1 MKKMNRSLNN
11 IKTYL
16 FFAGPATFI
25 FFTVIIIPFIYGVY
39 LTTTNWDGIRNSK
52 DFVGFSNY
60 LYVLKDQKFWD
71 SLAVTIQYVFFSVL
85 IINVIA
91 FALAYFLTNGLK
103 AQNFFRA
110 GFFIPNLIGGITL
123 GYVWRFIFSTA
134 IPTMGQKL
142 GISFLSVSMLG
153 NAVGAKWAMV
163 FATVWQYAGYM
174 MVIYI
179 AGLMMIPKELIEAS
193 SIDGANFFHKIKSV
207 TLPLMTSSF
216 VICTFLSLQR
226 AFMVYDVNLALTDG
240 GPYGTTR
247 MLSMHVYN
255 EAFTSSRYGSGQA
268 EAIFLFIIV
277 AAIALT
283 QVYFSQKLEVEA

>member
-1 MKKMNRSLNN
+1 MKNMKRSLKN
-11 IKTYL
+11 TRMYL
-16 FFAGPATFI
+16 LFAGPSTFI
-25 FFTVIIIPFIYGVY
+25 FFTVIIIPFIYGIY
-39 LTTTNWDGIRNSK
+39 LTTTNWDGINETK
-52 DFVGFSNY
+52 EFVGFSNY
-60 LYVLKDQKFWD
+60 LYVLNDPKFWD
-71 SLAVTIQYVFFSVL
+71 SFSVTIYYVFFSVL

-91 FALAYFLTNGLK
+91 FTLAYFLTSGILFQK
-103 AQNFFRA
+103 FFRA
-110 GFFIPNLIGGITL
+110 GFFVPNLIGGITL
-123 GYVWRFIFSTA
+123 GYVWKFIFSTA
-134 IPTMGQKL
+134 LPTMAKKY
-142 GISFLSVSMLG
+142 GISFLSVSLLG
-153 NAVGAKWAMV
+153 NEDGAVWAMV

-179 AGLMMIPKELIEAS
+179 AGFMMVPKELLEAS
-193 SIDGANFFHKIKSV
+193 SIDGANSFQKLKSV

-255 EAFTSSRYGSGQA
+255 EAFTASRYGSGQA
-268 EAIFLFIIV
+268 EAFFLFLMV
-277 AAIALT
+277 ATVALV